1 MTTKAELKEHA
12 TQLLHRYDAMR
23 KDMRALERDLHK
35 AVRDY
40 AFADGAFVGM
50 TKDTFRNNLQMEQE
64 RLERER
70 LEREAERDNWEKHN
84 A

>member
-50 TKDTFRNNLQMEQE
+50 TKDTFRLHLQMEQE
-64 RLERER
+64 RLERI
-70 LEREAERDNWEKHN
+70 EREAERDNWEKHN